1 MLWLSQS
8 GGLRQMR
15 EEIEELSPR
24 ISEEV
29 YNELI
34 GDLDKLSNKLN
45 ELFTDKSNKELKNL
59 FFFIISAK
67 LDMVKDKLNEDENE

>member
-1 MLWLSQS
+1 
-8 GGLRQMR
+8 MR

-24 ISEEV
+24 ISKEV

-34 GDLDKLSNKLN
+34 GDLNKLSNKLN

-59 FFFIISAK
+59 FFIISAK
-67 LDMVKDKLNEDENE
+67 LGMVKDKLNEDENE